1 MRKLSFHNIADYKPL
16 GAFSADIVHICKGLR
31 PALASA
37 ARKALL
43 FLILACPVLFVAT
56 SCADKS
62 ITPIGFRSEKQ
73 LKAGEMDTIRW
84 NFKNATKVMVSGLKK
99 DFLPK
104 DSLILNPNTDAEL
117 TITAIN
123 KYFDDT
129 LKLKYRIELISN
141 RGESPKTEIAKPAE
155 AESQP
160 AETAQHD
167 TSARAQ
173 TSEFTKLPIR
183 GPEVLIERKLGK
195 SDRENEYFVGM
206 AGKQSQAEPYKLKVM
221 RVEYPESTQEAFKL
235 RAILLDNNGNFIPNA
250 SAIQGG
256 SRWIIDQLCESDKLT
271 YSYAFAPEIGQS
283 HIEDLEIAILEENS
297 FAAERSH
304 EVRLA
309 IEKFIPMLDPP
320 DKVMY
325 GYFNQNL
332 NVTIPLVSRDEAL
345 SKLANLPQAPAPSG
359 SCSSHKALYSALK
372 SLAEGTSKSKALVL
386 ISYTQDNSSLLY
398 TYNDVADLARKN
410 NIPIYVVGVGNSVST
425 YANKMLAGLAEGRSY
440 WISDDETNQLPDIL
454 SEIANSQKY
463 YYGIAFPISSMLENC
478 KTPANSLTF
487 EYGHGNVNE
496 RISLFPN
503 FSTPYSPYQAIALFD
518 EKSSVVSSDYD
529 ENLKLLAETLID
541 NPSVGIALAGH
552 SATEGDENYC
562 ESIAY
567 DRAEAVRLKL
577 IDLGV
582 DEKQIRTRSFGAQ
595 KRLFMNED
603 REWKRAFSR
612 RVELRWLDPST
623 LPWEIIASSESNE
636 ETAQSKV
643 DFWES
648 KGRKAYY
655 DRYIKSDNS
664 IYKVKIWGF
673 PTFEEARKAQKKLE
687 KDYKKKFVIE

>member
-1 MRKLSFHNIADYKPL
+1 MRKYSSHKTVEYKPL
-16 GAFSADIVHICKGLR
+16 GAKNPAPATSRSLWRLPFGAIGRATLALVFAL
-31 PALASA
+31 PALA
-37 ARKALL
+37 L
-43 FLILACPVLFVAT
+43 FT

-73 LKAGEMDTIRW
+73 LRAGEMDTIRW
-84 NFKNATKVMVSGLKK
+84 NFKNATKVNVSGLKK

-104 DSLILNPNTDAEL
+104 DSLVINPNTDAEL

-129 LKLKYRIELISN
+129 LKLKYRIELIPNSAEKPMASVAKQSEPEPP
-141 RGESPKTEIAKPAE
+141 RQEIQ
-155 AESQP
+155 S
-160 AETAQHD
+160 D
-167 TSARAQ
+167 TTPPVARPENA
-173 TSEFTKLPIR
+173 KLPIR
-183 GPEVLIERKLGK
+183 GPEAPIERKLGK
-195 SDRENEYFVGM
+195 STRESEFFVGL
-206 AGKQSQAEPYKLKVM
+206 AAKQSQAEPYKLKVM
-221 RVEYPESTQEAFKL
+221 RVEYPASAQDAFKL
-235 RAILLDNNGNFIPNA
+235 RAILLDANGNFIPNA
-250 SAIQGG
+250 NAMQGG
-256 SRWIIDQLCESDKLT
+256 KRWIIDQICESDKLT
-271 YSYAFAPEIGQS
+271 YSYALAPEHGQS
-283 HIEDLEIAILEENS
+283 NIEDLEIAIVEETS
-297 FAAERSH
+297 FAAEQSS
-304 EVRLA
+304 EVRSA
-309 IEKFIPMLDPP
+309 IELFIPTLDPN

-325 GYFNQNL
+325 GIFNQNFH
-332 NVTIPLVSRDEAL
+332 VSVPLSAPNEA
-345 SKLANLPQAPAPSG
+345 QALLQKTAAVAPSG
-359 SCSSHKALYSALK
+359 SCSAHKALYATLKAL
-372 SLAEGTSKSKALVL
+372 SEGKSKSKAVVL
-386 ISYTQDNSSLLY
+386 ISYTPDNSSLLY
-398 TYNDVADLARKN
+398 TYNDVAELARKSG
-410 NIPIYVVGVGNSVST
+410 IPIYVIGIGNSVST
-425 YANKMLAGLAEGRSY
+425 YANRMLAGLAEGRSY
-440 WISDDETNQLPDIL
+440 WISDDEANQLPDIL

-463 YYGIAFPISSMLENC
+463 YYELAFPISSMLENC

-487 EYGHGNVNE
+487 EHGRGTISE
-496 RISLFPN
+496 RISLFPT
-503 FSTPYSPYQAIALFD
+503 FSTAYYPYQAIALFD
-518 EKSSVVSSDYD
+518 EKSSVVSADYD

-541 NPSVGIALAGH
+541 NPTVGIALAGH
-552 SATEGDENYC
+552 AATEGDENYC

-648 KGRKAYY
+648 KGRKAYF

-673 PTFEEARKAQKKLE
+673 PTYEDARKAQKKLE